1 MTAWVT
7 LAISLTALAA
17 SAVTL
22 LTVRSRAR
30 ARARSRRT
38 LEETLVRL
46 AVAMAKL
53 DDGLARLSGEARLAA
68 ALGELAEAF
77 ELEDALVRLADAAM
91 LVSGAQSAVVRA
103 IDADGRVVVGA
114 THPATDLTFATEIEW
129 PPSGARALT
138 FTFLR
143 DRDAHGQPSAG
154 SGLALPVCDESGSP
168 IALVSVLFDEP
179 ERAARAVPALEGL
192 AARAAPVVAA
202 LLAAAPT
209 AHTRDREEPTGL
221 HARDVFHETLAR
233 ETSRARVHGT
243 PLAVVLLDVG
253 QAPHADIGWTL
264 TALAHDVKTAL
275 PADVVV
281 SRLGSHEL
289 GLVLPGAT
297 RRDAELL
304 VARVEAERSGRER
317 DHGVGGFTTGAAEL
331 MLTDDAIS
339 LFERATKSLHTAKAR
354 SARTVGPDV
363 PEAHGQ
369 P

>member
-143 DRDAHGQPSAG
+143 DRDARGQPSAG

-209 AHTRDREEPTGL
+209 AHTREEPTGL

-243 PLAVVLLDVG
+243 PLAVLLLDVG
-253 QAPHADIGWTL
+253 RAPHADIGSTL

-275 PADVVV
+275 APDVVV